1 MDLTPEE
8 VRVLGCLMEKQV
20 TTPDQ
25 YPLSLNAL
33 VSASNQTT
41 NRDPIVRYT
50 ERDVETA
57 LGSLRERGLT
67 RIVYSPSNRVP
78 KHRHIADDV
87 LDLDSGAQAV
97 LTVLLL
103 RGAQTLGEIKGRTE
117 RMHAFDDLGE
127 VERVI
132 DALAARPDPL
142 VVRLNRRPGQKEQ
155 RVMHLAGGPV
165 SLDDVVDDHPTG
177 PTGATRLDR
186 IAELEAR
193 VAVLEETV
201 ERFRALLD

>member
-1 MDLTPEE
+1 VDLTPEE

-50 ERDVETA
+50 DREIETA
-57 LGSLRERGLT
+57 LTSLRERGLT

-87 LDLDSGAQAV
+87 LDLDPGAQAV

-103 RGAQTLGEIKGRTE
+103 RGAQTVGEIKGRTE
-117 RMHAFDDLGE
+117 RMHAFADLGQ
-127 VERVI
+127 VEHVI
-132 DALAARPDPL
+132 DSLAARPDPL
-142 VVRLNRRPGQKEQ
+142 VVRLNRRPGQKEP
-155 RVMHLAGGPV
+155 RVMHLVGGPV
-165 SLDDVVDDHPTG
+165 SLDDDTDDHGTG

-201 ERFRALLD
+201 ERFRGLLD

>member
-1 MDLTPEE
+1 M
-8 VRVLGCLMEKQV
+8 LGCLMEKQV

-50 ERDVETA
+50 DRDVETA

-87 LDLDSGAQAV
+87 LDLDSAAQTV

-103 RGAQTLGEIKGRTE
+103 RGAQTVGEIKGRTE
-117 RMHAFDDLGE
+117 RMHAFGDLGE

-165 SLDDVVDDHPTG
+165 SLDDVVDDTG
-177 PTGATRLDR
+177 PTGASRLDR

>member
-1 MDLTPEE
+1 VDLTPEE

-33 VSASNQTT
+33 VTASNQTT

-50 ERDVETA
+50 DREVETA

-78 KHRHIADDV
+78 KHRHIGDDV
-87 LDLDSGAQAV
+87 LDLDAGAQAV

-103 RGAQTLGEIKGRTE
+103 RGAQTVGEIKGRTE
-117 RMHAFDDLGE
+117 RMHAFADLGA
-127 VERVI
+127 VEQVI
-132 DALAARPDPL
+132 DGLAGRPDPL
-142 VVRLNRRPGQKEQ
+142 VVRLNRRPGQKEP

-165 SLDDVVDDHPTG
+165 SLDDDLDDHGTA

-193 VAVLEETV
+193 VATLEETV
-201 ERFRALLD
+201 ERFRGLLD

>member
-1 MDLTPEE
+1 VDLTPEE

-41 NRDPIVRYT
+41 NRDPIVRYSD
-50 ERDVETA
+50 RDIETA

-103 RGAQTLGEIKGRTE
+103 RGAQTVGEIKGRTE
-117 RMHAFDDLGE
+117 RMHAFADLGE
-127 VERVI
+127 VEHVL
-132 DALAARPDPL
+132 DGLGSRPDPL
-142 VVRLNRRPGQKEQ
+142 IVRLNRRPGQKEP
-155 RVMHLAGGPV
+155 RVMHLVGGPV
-165 SLDDVVDDHPTG
+165 SLDDDIDDRPTG
-177 PTGATRLDR
+177 PTGAVRLDR

>member
-8 VRVLGCLMEKQV
+8 IRVLGCLMEKQV

-25 YPLSLNAL
+25 YPLSVNALLNAT
-33 VSASNQTT
+33 NQTT
-41 NRDPIVRYT
+41 NREPIVRYT
-50 ERDVETA
+50 EHDIDAA
-57 LGSLRERGLT
+57 LMSLRERGLV

-87 LDLDSGAQAV
+87 LDLDAGAQAV

-103 RGAQTLGEIKGRTE
+103 RGAQTVGEVKGRSE
-117 RMHAFDDLGE
+117 RMHAFADLAA
-127 VERVI
+127 VEQVI
-132 DALAARPDPL
+132 DALATRPDPL
-142 VVRLNRRPGQKEQ
+142 VVRLNRRPGQKEP

-165 SLDDVVDDHPTG
+165 SLDDEDDRSAAPNG
-177 PTGATRLDR
+177 GVRLDR

-193 VAVLEETV
+193 VAALEETV
-201 ERFRALLD
+201 DRFRALLD